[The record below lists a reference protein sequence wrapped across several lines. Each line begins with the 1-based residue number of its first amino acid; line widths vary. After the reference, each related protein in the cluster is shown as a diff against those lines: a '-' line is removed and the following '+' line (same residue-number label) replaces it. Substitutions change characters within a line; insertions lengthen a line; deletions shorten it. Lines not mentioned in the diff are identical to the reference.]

1 MTDEHRADRL
11 EEAFRLARSGNPE
24 AFAEWMGMAE
34 IPLRR
39 SLRRFARAV
48 DVEVVVQET
57 LLRMWL
63 LANDPQWVL
72 EGDNASLK
80 FTFRVARNVA
90 LEEIRR
96 FRQDRFVNMNT
107 LDSLPEG
114 CVEPELP
121 DPALGRAINDCIERL
136 PKQPRRALSARVR
149 DGWLPDREIAGRLR
163 MKVNT
168 FLQNIVR
175 ARKLLADCLERRGVR
190 LVEILS

>member
-1 MTDEHRADRL
+1 MTDEHRVDRL

-34 IPLRR
+34 IPLCR

-63 LANDPQWVL
+63 LANDPQCIL
-72 EGDNASLK
+72 EGNNASLK
-80 FTFRVARNVA
+80 FAFRVARNVA

-96 FRQDRFVNMNT
+96 FRQDRFVNVDT

-136 PKQPRRALSARVR
+136 PKQPRRVLSARMR
-149 DGWLPDREIAGRLR
+149 DGWLPDREIAGGLR

-190 LVEILS
+190 LGEILS

>member
-24 AFAEWMGMAE
+24 VFAEWMGMAE

-80 FTFRVARNVA
+80 VAFRVARNVA

-96 FRQDRFVNMNT
+96 FRQDRFVNVDT

-136 PKQPRRALSARVR
+136 PKQPRRVLSARMR
-149 DGWLPDREIAGRLR
+149 DGWLPDREIAGGLR

-190 LVEILS
+190 LGEILS

>member
-1 MTDEHRADRL
+1 MTDEHRVDRL

-24 AFAEWMGMAE
+24 AFAEWMGMAK
-34 IPLRR
+34 IPLCR

-72 EGDNASLK
+72 EENNASLK
-80 FTFRVARNVA
+80 FAFRVARNVA

-96 FRQDRFVNMNT
+96 FRQDRFVNVDT

-136 PKQPRRALSARVR
+136 PKQPRRVLSARMR
-149 DGWLPDREIAGRLR
+149 DGWLPDREIAGGLR

-190 LVEILS
+190 LGEILS